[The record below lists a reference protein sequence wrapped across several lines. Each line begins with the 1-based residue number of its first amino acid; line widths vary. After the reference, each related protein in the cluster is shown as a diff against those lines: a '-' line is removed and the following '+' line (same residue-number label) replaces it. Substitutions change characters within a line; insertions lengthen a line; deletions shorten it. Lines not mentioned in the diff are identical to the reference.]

1 MNRWP
6 TAIILISALIVVP
19 IIGRAL
25 EDKIDDVS
33 TQLIKEY
40 TTKPEYLSPLVD
52 HIPDS
57 DTVPSPRDFLGYV
70 AGAPKKLTHAGDIHR
85 YFYELNK
92 TSPHVKVFEIGK
104 THEGRSRILA
114 VIADEQTLA
123 ELDTFKSF
131 MKKLAD
137 PRSISEK
144 EAQDIIPK
152 AKPFYQITGGLHS
165 PETGSPDM
173 LMELAYRLAVSNTEK
188 ITSIRENVITLII
201 PVLEVDGREKL
212 VDWYY
217 RYTINVTDMEDSP
230 PMSPPYWGK
239 YVFHDNNRD
248 GIQVSQPL
256 TQQVFD
262 VFFEYYPVITHDLHE
277 SFPFLYI
284 YSGTGPFNS
293 NYDPISIT
301 EFQLFAQYEVAEFT
315 KFGMPGV
322 WTWAFP
328 VGWYPGYPTWVSTNH
343 NSTARFY
350 ETYGNAGANTFE
362 RKVRARFANKD
373 VTTRQW
379 YRLLPPPKTTSWSFR
394 NNINYQ
400 QTGLLC
406 GLFLTAQ
413 NRRLLLENFWTKG
426 KNAIH
431 KGESEPPYAFL
442 IAKENKRKD
451 LVTYLLNQLDKQHI
465 EVHALNKELAI
476 KEVKYP
482 EGTLVV
488 KLDQPYGPLAKNL
501 LEIQKYP
508 EDAEFLPYDDISW
521 TMGLLYGVETVRI
534 DEASIL
540 QEPMER
546 ISFPYRIR
554 SEIPKKDRAAYLIIP
569 NHGSPSFISLR
580 YALKDMQVLAA
591 ETPFTV
597 QNEDCQA
604 GSLIIPVKSGG
615 PNVNQKVKEAAQKFS
630 LDLIALSEKPD
641 IAMHELDLPRIGVYH
656 DWVYTQDTGWFRY
669 AIEEYGIDYTLI
681 NDDVLRT
688 GQLNS
693 TFDMIIIPDLGSF
706 MNPRLLL
713 HGIDD
718 KWSPLPYTKTEEF
731 PSHGA
736 VDQTD
741 DMTQGMGFEGLM
753 NLDAFVKNGGLLVTL
768 GGGSIL
774 PVDLGLAPQVTRIN
788 PATLGVVNPGS
799 FLKTKVLQKDS
810 PIVYGYEEVTHVYTG
825 VSPVFDVSFKDRI
838 CIVMQYGSTEAK
850 DFPEESE
857 PEKDF
862 CLSGLV
868 KNEKPLIHKPAIIS
882 IPREKGQIV
891 IFNWNPVHRFLN
903 HHDFNFVFNTIL
915 HWNDL

>member
-1 MNRWP
+1 MKGRR
-6 TAIILISALIVVP
+6 ASVILIPLLILVP
-19 IIGRAL
+19 LVRGAE
-25 EDKIDDVS
+25 EDKIDEVS
-33 TQLIKEY
+33 TKLIKEY

-52 HIPDS
+52 HIPES
-57 DTVPSPRDFLGYV
+57 DTVSSPRDFLGYV
-70 AGAPKKLTHAGDIHR
+70 AGAPKKLTHARDIHR
-85 YFYELNK
+85 YFYELAK
-92 TSPHVKVFEIGK
+92 TSPNIKVFETGK
-104 THEGRSRILA
+104 SHEGRSRILA
-114 VIADEQTLA
+114 VIADAKTLSA
-123 ELDTFKSF
+123 LDTHKAH

-137 PRSISEK
+137 PRSLEEK
-144 EAQDIIPK
+144 EAHRIIQK
-152 AKPFYQITGGLHS
+152 AKPMYQITGGLHS

-173 LMELAYRLAVSNTEK
+173 LMELAYRLVVSNTERIK
-188 ITSIRENVITLII
+188 SIRENVITLII

-217 RYTINVTDMEDSP
+217 RYTIDVTDMEESP

-239 YVFHDNNRD
+239 YTLHDNNRD

-277 SFPFLYI
+277 SFPLLYI
-284 YSGTGPFNS
+284 YAGTGPFNR

-315 KFGMPGV
+315 KFGMPGA

-406 GLFLTAQ
+406 ALFLASQ
-413 NRRLLLENFWTKG
+413 NRKLLLENFWTKG
-426 KNAIH
+426 KNALH
-431 KGESEPPYAFL
+431 KGKSEPPYAFL
-442 IAKENKRKD
+442 ISWDNKRKD
-451 LVTYLLNQLDKQHI
+451 MLNYLLRQLDKQKI
-465 EVHALNKELAI
+465 EVHVLNKEITI
-476 KEVKYP
+476 KEEIYP
-482 EGTLVV
+482 KGTLVV

-501 LEIQKYP
+501 LEIQKFP
-508 EDAEFLPYDDISW
+508 EGSDFLPYDDISW
-521 TMGLLYGVETVRI
+521 TMGLLYGVKTVQV
-534 DEASIL
+534 DDKSIL
-540 QEPMER
+540 NEPMEK
-546 ISFPYRIR
+546 ISFPFRVE
-554 SEIPKKDRAAYLIIP
+554 SEIPQKDGAYGIIP
-569 NHGSPSFISLR
+569 NHGSPSVISLR
-580 YALKDMQVLAA
+580 SALKDMEILAA
-591 ETPFTV
+591 EEAFTI
-597 QNEDCQA
+597 QKRALNP
-604 GSLIIPVKSGG
+604 GSLIIDLKEGSQNGG
-615 PNVNQKVKEAAQKFS
+615 DKVKEAARKFS
-630 LDLIALSEKPD
+630 LDLIVVPEKPD
-641 IAMHELDLPRIGVYH
+641 VAAHEIDLPRLGVYH

-681 NDDVLRT
+681 NDDVLRA
-688 GQLNS
+688 GNLN
-693 TFDMIIIPDLGSF
+693 TKFDMIIIPDLGRF
-706 MNPRLLL
+706 MNPKLLL

-718 KWSPLPYTKTEEF
+718 KWSPLPYTKAEEF

-741 DMTQGMGFEGLM
+741 DMTRGMGFEGLM
-753 NLDAFVKNGGLLVTL
+753 NLDAFVKEGGLLVTL

-774 PVDLGLAPQVTRIN
+774 PVDLGLAPPVSRVN
-788 PATLGVVNPGS
+788 PAALGVVNPGS
-799 FLKTKVLQKDS
+799 FLKTKILQPDS
-810 PIVYGYEEVTHVYTG
+810 PIAYGYDEVTHVYTG
-825 VSPVFDVSFKDRI
+825 VSPVFTVSFKDRGY
-838 CIVMQYGSTEAK
+838 IVMQYGETEAK
-850 DFPEESE
+850 DYPEESE
-857 PEKDF
+857 PEKNF

-868 KNEKPLIHKPAIIS
+868 KNQKPLIHKPAILK

-891 IFNWNPVHRFLN
+891 IFNWNPVHRYLN
-903 HHDFNFVFNTIL
+903 HHDFGFVFNTIL